1 MHKFKKLALA
11 AAIASTPMMATS
23 LELLDDDMLSGVT
36 GQDGIT
42 IKLDANLTV
51 DLAIEDTSGA
61 KLAGTW
67 SSNGNYD
74 PNKADP
80 NHADYDPD
88 YNEPARI
95 FDDNPV
101 MTSNGGFITMK
112 QLGINSSGITID
124 IDSGSSDAGAGKG
137 VLVVGV
143 EVPTVTISNIDI
155 GVAGSSLAH
164 GNTDVNANVVPADAR
179 VIGNGDNDGH
189 GLARAKAAIDDS
201 TRIVKVE
208 DITLTGVNMDIEL
221 GPEASQFLA
230 LSTNGTL
237 DIELNDFELTDPQ
250 GGGTLAVEKIG
261 IFGVDLDATVAITD
275 NGLIA
280 TTGSS
285 NMDIAM
291 MGVSP
296 GKGVIGNLYLL
307 NLNMDGTSVEISGR

>member
-67 SSNGNYD
+67 SSNDNYD
-74 PNKADP
+74 PDKADP

-124 IDSGSSDAGAGKG
+124 IDSGSSGAGAGKG

-164 GNTDVNANVVPADAR
+164 GNTDVDANVVPSGAR
-179 VIGNGDNDGH
+179 DIET
-189 GLARAKAAIDDS
+189 GLSRAEAAIEHS
-201 TRIVKVE
+201 TRIVKVN
-208 DITLTGVNMDIEL
+208 DITLTGVNMGIEL

-237 DIELNDFELTDPQ
+237 DIELDGFELTDPQ

-296 GKGVIGNLYLL
+296 GSGVIGNLYLL